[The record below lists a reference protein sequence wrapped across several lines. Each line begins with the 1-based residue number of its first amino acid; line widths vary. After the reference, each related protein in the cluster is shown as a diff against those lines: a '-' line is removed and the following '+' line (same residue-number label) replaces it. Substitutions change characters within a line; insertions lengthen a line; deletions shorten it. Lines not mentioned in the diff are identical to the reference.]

1 MNNFISKDNKEKLFN
16 GCSKLLT
23 EKLNIKV
30 DENDLNSIIVQLIQ
44 LIKEKYINDD
54 NIDLK
59 TLNNICL
66 TNVKKHYT
74 NENIDESLLQNK
86 INDLDLKRKEILNNH
101 NSLNNN
107 TNNTNNTN
115 NNSINTIDNNKSFI
129 ISSLNNI
136 YSNQFDL
143 NIIDLNYNILLFK
156 PNKIILPKYINN
168 IMPYISLNIYIDKN
182 ILTYNYICSFKND
195 IWDIWTTDD
204 NNIFKLTNNIIN
216 YSFTDYNNNI
226 INFDLTKIPITNI
239 NINTQYIYINVDRYI
254 NYFQNKDYI
263 IIENSKKKYKKIIT
277 SIDNDNIII
286 KNDNIDKLFIENL
299 SNSYIILYE
308 NQFTLIMNYYS
319 K

>member
-1 MNNFISKDNKEKLFN
+1 MNNFISKDNKQKLFN
-16 GCSKLLT
+16 GCSKLLS
-23 EKLNIKV
+23 EKLNISV
-30 DENDLNSIIVQLIQ
+30 DENDLNSIIIQLIE
-44 LIKEKYINDD
+44 LIKEKYNNDND
-54 NIDLK
+54 IDLK

-86 INDLDLKRKEILNNH
+86 ISDLELKRKEILKNYNN
-101 NSLNNN
+101 NVIN
-107 TNNTNNTN
+107 TNN
-115 NNSINTIDNNKSFI
+115 NNKSFI

-143 NIIDLNYNILLFK
+143 KIINLNYNLLSFK
-156 PNKIILPKYINN
+156 PNKVILPKYINN
-168 IMPYISLNIYIDKN
+168 IMPYISLNIYIDDN

-204 NNIFKLTNNIIN
+204 NYIFKISNNIIN

-226 INFDLTKIPITNI
+226 INFDLTKVPITNI
-239 NINTQYIYINVDRYI
+239 NTNTQYIYINLDRYI
-254 NYFQNKDYI
+254 TYFQNKDYI
-263 IIENSKKKYKKIIT
+263 IIENSKKKYKKMIT
-277 SIDNDNIII
+277 SIENNYIII
-286 KNDNIDKLFIENL
+286 KNDNNDKFFIENL
-299 SNSYIILYE
+299 SNSNIILYE

>member
-1 MNNFISKDNKEKLFN
+1 MNNFISKDNKQKLFN
-16 GCSKLLT
+16 GCSKLLS
-23 EKLNIKV
+23 EKLNISV
-30 DENDLNSIIVQLIQ
+30 DENDLNSIIIQLIQ
-44 LIKEKYINDD
+44 LIKEKYKNDND
-54 NIDLK
+54 IDLK

-86 INDLDLKRKEILNNH
+86 ISDLELKRKEILKNYNN
-101 NSLNNN
+101 NVIN
-107 TNNTNNTN
+107 TNN
-115 NNSINTIDNNKSFI
+115 NNKSFI

-143 NIIDLNYNILLFK
+143 NIINLNYNLLSFK
-156 PNKIILPKYINN
+156 PNKVILPKYINN
-168 IMPYISLNIYIDKN
+168 IMPYISLNIYIDDN

-204 NNIFKLTNNIIN
+204 NYIFKISNNIIN

-226 INFDLTKIPITNI
+226 INFDLTKVPITNI
-239 NINTQYIYINVDRYI
+239 NINTQYIYINLDRYI
-254 NYFQNKDYI
+254 TYFQNKDYI
-263 IIENSKKKYKKIIT
+263 IIENSKKKYKKMIV
-277 SIDNDNIII
+277 SIENNNIII
-286 KNDNIDKLFIENL
+286 KNDIIDKFFIENL
-299 SNSYIILYE
+299 SNSNIILYE

>member
-16 GCSKLLT
+16 GCSKLLS
-23 EKLNIKV
+23 EKLNISV
-30 DENDLNSIIVQLIQ
+30 DENDLNSIIIQLIE
-44 LIKEKYINDD
+44 LIKEKYNNDND
-54 NIDLK
+54 IDLK

-86 INDLDLKRKEILNNH
+86 ISDLELKRKEILKNYNN
-101 NSLNNN
+101 NVIN
-107 TNNTNNTN
+107 TNN
-115 NNSINTIDNNKSFI
+115 NNKSFI

-143 NIIDLNYNILLFK
+143 KIINLNYNLLSFK
-156 PNKIILPKYINN
+156 PNKVILPKYINN
-168 IMPYISLNIYIDKN
+168 IMPYISLNIYIDDN

-204 NNIFKLTNNIIN
+204 NYIFKISNNIIN

-226 INFDLTKIPITNI
+226 INFDLTKVPITNI
-239 NINTQYIYINVDRYI
+239 NTNTQYIYINLDRYI
-254 NYFQNKDYI
+254 TYFQNKDYI
-263 IIENSKKKYKKIIT
+263 IIENSKKKYKKMIT
-277 SIDNDNIII
+277 SIENNYIII
-286 KNDNIDKLFIENL
+286 KNDNNDKFFIENL
-299 SNSYIILYE
+299 SNSNIILYE

>member
-23 EKLNIKV
+23 EKLSIKV

-86 INDLDLKRKEILNNH
+86 ISNLELKRKEILKNYNN
-101 NSLNNN
+101 NVIN
-107 TNNTNNTN
+107 TNN
-115 NNSINTIDNNKSFI
+115 NNKSFI

-143 NIIDLNYNILLFK
+143 KIINLNYNLLSFK
-156 PNKIILPKYINN
+156 PNKVILPKYINN
-168 IMPYISLNIYIDKN
+168 IMPYISLNIYIDDN

-204 NNIFKLTNNIIN
+204 NYIFKISNDIIN

-226 INFDLTKIPITNI
+226 INFDLTKVPITNI

-254 NYFQNKDYI
+254 SYFQNKDYI
-263 IIENSKKKYKKIIT
+263 IIENSKKKYKKNIA
-277 SIDNDNIII
+277 SIENNNIII
-286 KNDNIDKLFIENL
+286 KHDNIDKFFIENL
-299 SNSYIILYE
+299 SNSNIILYE

>member
-1 MNNFISKDNKEKLFN
+1 MNNFISKDNKQKLFN
-16 GCSKLLT
+16 GCSKLLS
-23 EKLNIKV
+23 EKLNISV
-30 DENDLNSIIVQLIQ
+30 DENYLNSIIIQLIE
-44 LIKEKYINDD
+44 LIKEKYNNNDD
-54 NIDLK
+54 IDLK

-86 INDLDLKRKEILNNH
+86 ISDLELKRKEILKNYNN
-101 NSLNNN
+101 NVIN
-107 TNNTNNTN
+107 TNN
-115 NNSINTIDNNKSFI
+115 NNKSFI

-143 NIIDLNYNILLFK
+143 KIINLNYNLLSFK
-156 PNKIILPKYINN
+156 PNKVILPKYINN
-168 IMPYISLNIYIDKN
+168 IMPYISLNIYIDDN

-204 NNIFKLTNNIIN
+204 NYIFKISNNIIN

-226 INFDLTKIPITNI
+226 INFDLTKVPITNI
-239 NINTQYIYINVDRYI
+239 NINTKYIYINLDRYI
-254 NYFQNKDYI
+254 TYFQNKDYI
-263 IIENSKKKYKKIIT
+263 IIENSKKKYKKTIVYIE
-277 SIDNDNIII
+277 NNNIII
-286 KNDNIDKLFIENL
+286 KNDIIDKFFIENL
-299 SNSYIILYE
+299 SNSNIILYE

>member
-1 MNNFISKDNKEKLFN
+1 MNNFISKDNKQKLFN
-16 GCSKLLT
+16 GCSKLLS
-23 EKLNIKV
+23 EKLNISV
-30 DENDLNSIIVQLIQ
+30 DENDLNSIIIQLIQ
-44 LIKEKYINDD
+44 LIKEKYKNNND
-54 NIDLK
+54 IDLK

-86 INDLDLKRKEILNNH
+86 ISDLELKRKEIIKNYNN
-101 NSLNNN
+101 NVIN
-107 TNNTNNTN
+107 TNN
-115 NNSINTIDNNKSFI
+115 NNKSFI

-143 NIIDLNYNILLFK
+143 NIINLNYNLLSFK
-156 PNKIILPKYINN
+156 PNKVILPKYINS
-168 IMPYISLNIYIDKN
+168 IMPYISLNIYIDDN

-204 NNIFKLTNNIIN
+204 NYIFKISNNIIN

-226 INFDLTKIPITNI
+226 INFDLTKVPITNI
-239 NINTQYIYINVDRYI
+239 NINTQNIYINLDRYI
-254 NYFQNKDYI
+254 TYFQNKDYI
-263 IIENSKKKYKKIIT
+263 IIENSKKKYKKNIV
-277 SIDNDNIII
+277 SIENNNIII
-286 KNDNIDKLFIENL
+286 KNDIIDKFFIENL
-299 SNSYIILYE
+299 SNSNIILYE

>member
-16 GCSKLLT
+16 GCSKLLS
-23 EKLNIKV
+23 EKLNISV
-30 DENDLNSIIVQLIQ
+30 DENDLNSIIIQLIE
-44 LIKEKYINDD
+44 LIKEKYNNDND
-54 NIDLK
+54 IDLK

-86 INDLDLKRKEILNNH
+86 ISDLELKRKEILKNYNN
-101 NSLNNN
+101 NVIN
-107 TNNTNNTN
+107 TNN
-115 NNSINTIDNNKSFI
+115 NNKSFI

-143 NIIDLNYNILLFK
+143 KIINLNYNLLSFK
-156 PNKIILPKYINN
+156 PNKVILPKYINN
-168 IMPYISLNIYIDKN
+168 IMPYISLNIYIDDN

-204 NNIFKLTNNIIN
+204 NYIFKISNNIIN

-226 INFDLTKIPITNI
+226 INFDLTKVPITNI
-239 NINTQYIYINVDRYI
+239 NINTQYIYINLDRYI
-254 NYFQNKDYI
+254 TYFQNKDYI
-263 IIENSKKKYKKIIT
+263 IIENSKKKYKKMIT
-277 SIDNDNIII
+277 SIENNYIII
-286 KNDNIDKLFIENL
+286 KNDNNDKFFIENL
-299 SNSYIILYE
+299 SNSNIILYE

>member
-1 MNNFISKDNKEKLFN
+1 MNNFISKDNKQKLFN
-16 GCSKLLT
+16 GCSKLLS
-23 EKLNIKV
+23 EKLNISV
-30 DENDLNSIIVQLIQ
+30 DENDLNSIIIQLIQ
-44 LIKEKYINDD
+44 LIKEKYKNDND
-54 NIDLK
+54 IDLK

-86 INDLDLKRKEILNNH
+86 ISDLELKRKEILKNYNN
-101 NSLNNN
+101 NVIN
-107 TNNTNNTN
+107 TNN
-115 NNSINTIDNNKSFI
+115 NNKSFI

-143 NIIDLNYNILLFK
+143 NIINLNYNLLSFK
-156 PNKIILPKYINN
+156 PNKVILPKYINN
-168 IMPYISLNIYIDKN
+168 IMPYISLNIYIDDN

-204 NNIFKLTNNIIN
+204 NYIFKISNNIIN

-226 INFDLTKIPITNI
+226 INFDLTKVPITNI
-239 NINTQYIYINVDRYI
+239 NINTQYIYINLDRYI
-254 NYFQNKDYI
+254 TYFQNKDYI
-263 IIENSKKKYKKIIT
+263 IIENSKKKYKRMIV
-277 SIDNDNIII
+277 SIENNNIII
-286 KNDNIDKLFIENL
+286 KNDIIDKFFIENL
-299 SNSYIILYE
+299 SNSNIILYE

>member
-16 GCSKLLT
+16 GCSKLLS
-23 EKLNIKV
+23 EKLNISV
-30 DENDLNSIIVQLIQ
+30 DENDLNSIIIQLIE
-44 LIKEKYINDD
+44 LIKEKYNNDND
-54 NIDLK
+54 IDLK

-86 INDLDLKRKEILNNH
+86 ISDLELKRKEILKNYNN
-101 NSLNNN
+101 NVIN
-107 TNNTNNTN
+107 TNN
-115 NNSINTIDNNKSFI
+115 NNKSFI

-143 NIIDLNYNILLFK
+143 NIINLNYNLLSFK
-156 PNKIILPKYINN
+156 PNKVILPKYINN
-168 IMPYISLNIYIDKN
+168 IMPYISLNIYIDDN

-204 NNIFKLTNNIIN
+204 NYIFKISNNIIN

-226 INFDLTKIPITNI
+226 INFDLTKVPITNI
-239 NINTQYIYINVDRYI
+239 NINTQYIYINLDRYI
-254 NYFQNKDYI
+254 TYFQNKDYI
-263 IIENSKKKYKKIIT
+263 IIENSKKKYKKMIT
-277 SIDNDNIII
+277 SIENNYIII
-286 KNDNIDKLFIENL
+286 KNDNNDKFFIENL
-299 SNSYIILYE
+299 SNSNIILYE

>member
-16 GCSKLLT
+16 GCSKLLS
-23 EKLNIKV
+23 EKLNISV
-30 DENDLNSIIVQLIQ
+30 DENDLNSIIIQLIE
-44 LIKEKYINDD
+44 LIKEKYNNDND
-54 NIDLK
+54 IDLK

-86 INDLDLKRKEILNNH
+86 ISDLELKRKEILKNYNN
-101 NSLNNN
+101 NVIN
-107 TNNTNNTN
+107 TNN
-115 NNSINTIDNNKSFI
+115 NNKSFI

-143 NIIDLNYNILLFK
+143 NIINLNYNLLSFK
-156 PNKIILPKYINN
+156 PNKVILPKYINN
-168 IMPYISLNIYIDKN
+168 IMPYISLNIYIDDN

-204 NNIFKLTNNIIN
+204 NYIFKISNNIIN

-226 INFDLTKIPITNI
+226 INFDLTKVPITNI
-239 NINTQYIYINVDRYI
+239 NTNTQYIYINLDRYI
-254 NYFQNKDYI
+254 TYFQNKDYI
-263 IIENSKKKYKKIIT
+263 IIENSKKKYKKMIT
-277 SIDNDNIII
+277 SIENNYIII
-286 KNDNIDKLFIENL
+286 KNDNNDKFFIENL
-299 SNSYIILYE
+299 SNSNIILYE

>member
-86 INDLDLKRKEILNNH
+86 ISNLELKRKEILKNYNN
-101 NSLNNN
+101 NVIN
-107 TNNTNNTN
+107 TNN
-115 NNSINTIDNNKSFI
+115 NNKSFI

-143 NIIDLNYNILLFK
+143 KIINLNYNLLSFK
-156 PNKIILPKYINN
+156 PHKVILPKYINN
-168 IMPYISLNIYIDKN
+168 IMPYISLNIYIDDN

-204 NNIFKLTNNIIN
+204 NYIFKISNDIIN

-226 INFDLTKIPITNI
+226 INFDLTKVPITNI

-254 NYFQNKDYI
+254 SYFQNKDYI
-263 IIENSKKKYKKIIT
+263 IIENSKKKYKKNIA
-277 SIDNDNIII
+277 SIENNNIII
-286 KNDNIDKLFIENL
+286 KHDNIDKFFIENL
-299 SNSYIILYE
+299 SNSNIILYE

>member
-1 MNNFISKDNKEKLFN
+1 MNNFISKDNKQKLFN
-16 GCSKLLT
+16 GCSKLLS
-23 EKLNIKV
+23 EKLNISV
-30 DENDLNSIIVQLIQ
+30 DENDLNSIIIQLIE
-44 LIKEKYINDD
+44 LIKEKYNNNDD
-54 NIDLK
+54 IDLK

-86 INDLDLKRKEILNNH
+86 ISDLELKRKEILKNYNN
-101 NSLNNN
+101 NVIN
-107 TNNTNNTN
+107 TNN
-115 NNSINTIDNNKSFI
+115 NNKSFI

-143 NIIDLNYNILLFK
+143 KIINLNYNLLSFK
-156 PNKIILPKYINN
+156 PNKVILPKYINN
-168 IMPYISLNIYIDKN
+168 IMPYISLNIYIDDN

-204 NNIFKLTNNIIN
+204 NYIFKISNNIIN

-226 INFDLTKIPITNI
+226 INFDLTKVPITNI
-239 NINTQYIYINVDRYI
+239 NINTKYIYINLDRYI
-254 NYFQNKDYI
+254 TYFQNKDYI
-263 IIENSKKKYKKIIT
+263 IIENSKKKYKKTIVYIE
-277 SIDNDNIII
+277 NNNIII
-286 KNDNIDKLFIENL
+286 KNDIIDKFFIENL
-299 SNSYIILYE
+299 SNSNIILYE

>member
-1 MNNFISKDNKEKLFN
+1 MNNFISKDNKQKLFN
-16 GCSKLLT
+16 GCSKLLS
-23 EKLNIKV
+23 EKLNISV
-30 DENDLNSIIVQLIQ
+30 DENDLNSIIIQLIQ
-44 LIKEKYINDD
+44 LIKEKYKNDND
-54 NIDLK
+54 IDLK

-86 INDLDLKRKEILNNH
+86 ISDLELKRKEILKNYNN
-101 NSLNNN
+101 NVIN
-107 TNNTNNTN
+107 TNN
-115 NNSINTIDNNKSFI
+115 NNKSFI

-143 NIIDLNYNILLFK
+143 NIINLNYNLLSFK
-156 PNKIILPKYINN
+156 PNKVILPKYINN
-168 IMPYISLNIYIDKN
+168 IMPYISLNIYIDDN

-204 NNIFKLTNNIIN
+204 NYIFKISNNIIN

-226 INFDLTKIPITNI
+226 INFDLTKVPITNI
-239 NINTQYIYINVDRYI
+239 NTNTQYIYINLDRYI
-254 NYFQNKDYI
+254 TYFQNKDYI
-263 IIENSKKKYKKIIT
+263 IIENSKKKYKKMIT
-277 SIDNDNIII
+277 SIENNYIII
-286 KNDNIDKLFIENL
+286 KNDNNDKFFIENL
-299 SNSYIILYE
+299 SNSNIILYE

>member
-1 MNNFISKDNKEKLFN
+1 MNNFISNDNKQKLFN
-16 GCSKLLT
+16 GCSKLLS
-23 EKLNIKV
+23 EKLNISV
-30 DENDLNSIIVQLIQ
+30 DENDLNSIIIQLIQ
-44 LIKEKYINDD
+44 LIKEKYNNDND
-54 NIDLK
+54 IDLK

-86 INDLDLKRKEILNNH
+86 ISDLELKRKEILKNY
-101 NSLNNN
+101 NNN
-107 TNNTNNTN
+107 VINSNN
-115 NNSINTIDNNKSFI
+115 NNKSFI

-143 NIIDLNYNILLFK
+143 NIINLNYNLLSFK
-156 PNKIILPKYINN
+156 PNKVILPKYINN
-168 IMPYISLNIYIDKN
+168 IMPYISLNIYIDDN

-204 NNIFKLTNNIIN
+204 NYIFKISNNIIN

-226 INFDLTKIPITNI
+226 INFDLTKVPITNI
-239 NINTQYIYINVDRYI
+239 NINTQYIYINLDRYI
-254 NYFQNKDYI
+254 TYFQNKDYI
-263 IIENSKKKYKKIIT
+263 IIENSKKKYKKNIV
-277 SIDNDNIII
+277 SIDNNNIVI
-286 KNDNIDKLFIENL
+286 KNDIIDKFFIENL
-299 SNSYIILYE
+299 SNSNIILYE

>member
-86 INDLDLKRKEILNNH
+86 ISNLELKRKEILKNYNN
-101 NSLNNN
+101 NVIN
-107 TNNTNNTN
+107 TNN
-115 NNSINTIDNNKSFI
+115 NNKSFI

-143 NIIDLNYNILLFK
+143 KIINLNYNLLSFK
-156 PNKIILPKYINN
+156 PNKVILPKYINN
-168 IMPYISLNIYIDKN
+168 IMPYISLNIYIDDN

-204 NNIFKLTNNIIN
+204 NYIFKISNDIIN

-226 INFDLTKIPITNI
+226 INFDLTKVPITNI

-254 NYFQNKDYI
+254 SYFQNKDYI
-263 IIENSKKKYKKIIT
+263 IIENSKKKYKKNIA
-277 SIDNDNIII
+277 SIENNNIII
-286 KNDNIDKLFIENL
+286 KHDNIDKFFIENL
-299 SNSYIILYE
+299 SNSNIILYE